1 MFGLHAKWYA
11 VIAACLAVFM
21 ASVDN
26 LVLNV
31 ALPTIARDLE
41 ATTGQLQ
48 WIVAAY
54 TLIFAS
60 VQIMAGGLGDRF
72 GRKRWFLTGLVVFT
86 AASIMGAL
94 SPSIEVLIAARAV
107 QGLGAA
113 FLFPLSLALISAAFP
128 PAERGKA
135 LGIWGAVAVS
145 GLVFGPIVGG
155 ALVGIGSW
163 QWAFWINVPIGLIA
177 FAFTARFVR
186 ESSGTARVDVPGTA
200 LITGSLAALT
210 WGLIEAGERGWSDTL
225 VLAAF
230 VGAALLLAAFVVV
243 EARTERPMIPLRMFR
258 SSTFSGANF
267 VGFAL
272 SFLISGVA
280 FYNTLY
286 FQSVHGYTPL
296 QAGMA
301 LLPMAAAMMI
311 GSPVAGSLLIP
322 RFGTSK
328 LIAAGMTTAG
338 LGVLLLLLTGAEA
351 GYFTAVPGLV
361 VVGLGMSLTMAPSAT
376 AVLNSVEN
384 AKSGVASAVNGAVR
398 ETGTAFGVAVL
409 GTLLSRAY
417 LSAYE
422 SSPGIQNLRSDPQ
435 SEPLR
440 PFLDLVGSSVGF
452 AGQAVEG
459 AITDPR
465 LEQFG
470 AALETVR
477 QASARAFMVGMD
489 QAIVVSSVAAIAT
502 GILAYLLIKDDI
514 ADSVDD
520 STDDSVEPEDRPD
533 GDGEKSRTAARD
545 SVRTI
550 AGEAVPK
557 EGR

>member
-1 MFGLHAKWYA
+1 MFGLDAKWYA

-60 VQIMAGGLGDRF
+60 VQITAGGLGDRF
-72 GRKRWFLTGLVVFT
+72 GRKRWFLAGLTVFT
-86 AASIMGAL
+86 AASVMGAL
-94 SPSIEVLIAARAV
+94 SPNIEVLIAARAV

-128 PAERGKA
+128 PSERGKA

-145 GLVFGPIVGG
+145 GLAFGPIVGG
-155 ALVGIGSW
+155 ALVGAGSW
-163 QWAFWINVPIGLIA
+163 QWAFWINVPIGLLA
-177 FAFTARFVR
+177 FGFTARFVR
-186 ESSGTARVDVPGTA
+186 ESRDDSGTARLDIPGTV
-200 LITGSLAALT
+200 LVTSSVAALT
-210 WGLIEAGERGWSDTL
+210 WGLIEAGERGWQSAP
-225 VLAAF
+225 VLMAF
-230 VGAALLLAAFVVV
+230 GAAAVLLMAFVVV
-243 EARTERPMIPLRMFR
+243 EAKTEKPMIPLRLFR
-258 SSTFSGANF
+258 SPTFSGANF

-280 FYNTLY
+280 FYSTLY

-296 QAGMA
+296 AAGLS
-301 LLPMAAAMMI
+301 LLPMVAAMMI
-311 GSPVAGSLLIP
+311 ASPVAGSVLIP
-322 RFGTSK
+322 RFGTSR
-328 LIAAGMTTAG
+328 LIGIGMTTAG
-338 LGVLLLLLTGAEA
+338 VGVLLLLLTGPEA
-351 GYFTAVPGLV
+351 GYLAVVPGLV

-398 ETGTAFGVAVL
+398 ETGTAFGVAIL

-417 LSAYE
+417 LSAYN
-422 SSPGIQNLRSDPQ
+422 SSPEIQNLRTSQ
-435 SEPLR
+435 QAEPLR
-440 PFLDLVGSSVGF
+440 PLLDLVGSSVGF
-452 AGQAVEG
+452 AGQAVDG
-459 AITDPR
+459 AVTDPR

-470 AALETVR
+470 VALETIR
-477 QASARAFMVGMD
+477 EASARAFMAGMD
-489 QAIVVSSVAAIAT
+489 QAILASSVAAIAT
-502 GILAYLLIKDDI
+502 GILAYLLIKDDLVDSA
-514 ADSVDD
+514 ADSTADKDAENTVLG
-520 STDDSVEPEDRPD
+520 TGEDQLKEDPAVVTPD
-533 GDGEKSRTAARD
+533 
-545 SVRTI
+545 
-550 AGEAVPK
+550 
-557 EGR
+557 